1 MRSPYVLVILGLL
14 ASIDLLAQCENS
26 QTPAQAATCLQ
37 NLLKTKADQKYLDDN
52 FTKKTDVTTT
62 LKGYA
67 TKTDVENTLRGYA
80 KDKDKPSDKEI
91 NQGYVQK
98 SYLTAILEKY
108 VSLSTLEPYAKSATG
123 DSFWILLAVFLV
135 LLMQAGFVFLE
146 LGVIQR
152 QFDKLQ
158 AAYKI
163 SALFMTYAGYIPIGF
178 AVMFGASTHNWGPLG
193 FPDTIIA
200 AANAAMEPLRSDGV
214 VRSIGYFMFQA
225 AFAATAVTIPSGSI
239 AERMSV
245 KGFAFASLVMA
256 TVIYPVFGHWAWG
269 GGIYSNK
276 ALDSFVI
283 IDGKIPE
290 RLLAGVI
297 SVGWLQRNG
306 FHDFAGS
313 TVVHS
318 VGGWMALVGAL
329 ALGPRRGRFGEN
341 PVTFIGRSMGMA
353 TTGALFLFFGWFGFN
368 GGSKLAYSTDVDRVV
383 FATVVA
389 AFAAGIT
396 AAAFALCWELR
407 GSGGKAYWMEKVLG
421 GFLGGLVAITA
432 SCDLAGQWW
441 QATLVGLAAGLFH
454 NIVFD
459 LLLRLEIDDPV
470 GAIPVHL
477 GCGVLGTIGVAFFTQ
492 QWSAQIAGIVAACA
506 WTVTTSSL
514 VFGLLL
520 IPRLWR
526 SEWIFLS
533 DFEKKHLIRPPSA
546 GG

>member
-1 MRSPYVLVILGLL
+1 MRSLQIYVPVILGLL
-14 ASIDLLAQCENS
+14 GPNHLIGQCENS
-26 QTPAQAATCLQ
+26 QTPGQAATCLQ
-37 NLLKTKADQKYLDDN
+37 NVLKTKADRKYLDDN
-52 FTKKTDVTTT
+52 FTKATELPSK

-67 TKTDVENTLRGYA
+67 KTTEVENTLRGFA
-80 KDKDKPSDKEI
+80 KDRDKPSPAEI
-91 NQGYVQK
+91 GQGYVQK
-98 SYLTAILEKY
+98 SYLATILEKY
-108 VSLSTLEPYAKSATG
+108 VSLDKLEPYAKSATG

-135 LLMQAGFVFLE
+135 LLMQAGFMLLE
-146 LGVIQR
+146 LGIIQR

-158 AAYKI
+158 AAYKL

-193 FPDTIIA
+193 FPDSVIN
-200 AANAAMEPLRSDGV
+200 AANEAMKTLGSAGV
-214 VRSIGYFMFQA
+214 VRSVGYFMFQA

-245 KGFAFASLVMA
+245 KGFAFASFAMA
-256 TVIYPVFGHWAWG
+256 AVIYPVFGHWAWG

-276 ALDSFVI
+276 LLDSFVI
-283 IDGKIPE
+283 VDGTLPA
-290 RLLAGVI
+290 RLLAGVT

-341 PVTFIGRSMGMA
+341 PVTFTSRSIGMA
-353 TTGALFLFFGWFGFN
+353 ATGALFLFFGWFGFN

-396 AAAFALCWELR
+396 SAAFALCWELR
-407 GSGGKAYWMEKVLG
+407 ASGGKAYLVEKVLG

-441 QATLVGLAAGLFH
+441 QATLIGLAAGLFH

-492 QWSAQIAGIVAACA
+492 QWSAQIVGIIAACA
-506 WTVTTSSL
+506 WTVVISSL
-514 VFGLLL
+514 VFGFLL
-520 IPRLWR
+520 IPRLWH

-533 DFEKKHLIRPPSA
+533 QFEKKHFL
-546 GG
+546 